1 MKNNAS
7 RGLILYLIAIAAVV
21 MLIVTVSNK
30 WQLKDAYNYKKF
42 SSDLKDNKI
51 ESIEITPNAE
61 TPTGVVAVTMKD
73 DGKIEYLYV
82 SDISVIEEK
91 LKDEFFLY
99 FFL

>member
-51 ESIEITPNAE
+51 ELDVLPKCYMNIVGDRLWNFAFNE
-61 TPTGVVAVTMKD
+61 
-73 DGKIEYLYV
+73 
-82 SDISVIEEK
+82 SV
-91 LKDEFFLY
+91 LFGH
-99 FFL
+99 